1 MYYMMVSHLLSMLSG
16 MNNNSQYQIFHP
28 SMAAFFYYQCNPRV
42 HQFFMR
48 QFLLNQ
54 FHHCELFSVNI
65 SSFIPSIFLCVMQ
78 TRESRWGCYCSSL
91 QSDGIRLIKRTEKR
105 RSRGNKRRR
114 RMREGRH
121 RGGLNYS
128 NREVY
133 PGRLW
138 SLPLAPILGC
148 MTSKSVCK

>member
-1 MYYMMVSHLLSMLSG
+1 MYLMVFHLLSMLSG
-16 MNNNSQYQIFHP
+16 MNNNNQYQIFHP
-28 SMAAFFYYQCNPRV
+28 SMAFFYYQCNPQV

-54 FHHCELFSVNI
+54 FHHCEFFSVNI
-65 SSFIPSIFLCVMQ
+65 SSFIQSIFLCVMQ

-128 NREVY
+128 NRGGLSWKTLIPPFSAKPGVY
-133 PGRLW
+133 D
-138 SLPLAPILGC
+138 
-148 MTSKSVCK
+148 K